1 MQNYNNYAILNRRYD
16 SIKKNDT
23 TNDIDIDIE
32 NKHNNEKYNIINN
45 FQKYIGLNYLKN
57 GKFHIFLEKKI
68 NTIFIDIKYKTTT
81 IFNIKKHNIFE
92 LPREIN
98 NLISEYLPQTIY
110 LKFKIFY
117 SDDYPFTQGPIWSL
131 LECNDY
137 LTSYNNISK
146 YYKYLVDSH
155 NVLNSSNSWSP
166 AISIEKDILY
176 FITKLNKFENLI
188 YCL

>member
-1 MQNYNNYAILNRRYD
+1 MDSHPFSRQCLHGLPVGRNLSTMQTLAV
-16 SIKKNDT
+16 
-23 TNDIDIDIE
+23 
-32 NKHNNEKYNIINN
+32 
-45 FQKYIGLNYLKN
+45 
-57 GKFHIFLEKKI
+57 
-68 NTIFIDIKYKTTT
+68 
-81 IFNIKKHNIFE
+81 
-92 LPREIN
+92 
-98 NLISEYLPQTIY
+98 YLPQTIY

>member
-45 FQKYIGLNYLKN
+45 IQKYIGLNYLKN

-98 NLISEYLPQTIY
+98 NLISEYLPVLY
-110 LKFKIFY
+110 LL
-117 SDDYPFTQGPIWSL
+117 DSL
-131 LECNDY
+131 
-137 LTSYNNISK
+137 
-146 YYKYLVDSH
+146 
-155 NVLNSSNSWSP
+155 
-166 AISIEKDILY
+166 DI
-176 FITKLNKFENLI
+176 IPSA
-188 YCL
+188 